1 MSENGN
7 ARTVNLII
15 VNENVNVN
23 AETLLYRYI
32 FVFHNNSIT
41 NGAITPQK
49 PENALE
55 TRISGF
61 SRVLVKCGVVRDY
74 VNLIVN
80 EMSMECVRQ
89 QFRVFHH
96 VLVGDPHVHRMHDLQ
111 IAPSSDLHADALRHA
126 LAVAQTGE

>member
-41 NGAITPQK
+41 I
-49 PENALE
+49 
-55 TRISGF
+55 
-61 SRVLVKCGVVRDY
+61 
-74 VNLIVN
+74 
-80 EMSMECVRQ
+80 MS
-89 QFRVFHH
+89 
-96 VLVGDPHVHRMHDLQ
+96 
-111 IAPSSDLHADALRHA
+111 
-126 LAVAQTGE
+126 